1 MLYSVQGAVHLD
13 QPVGHGFILV
23 CMYSVHAQVEQ
34 EHEFDEGERARV
46 GVDRKQVELG
56 A

>member
-1 MLYSVQGAVHLD
+1 MLYSIQGAARLG
-13 QPVGHGFILV
+13 QPVGHGFILA
-23 CMYSVHAQVEQ
+23 CMYSVCAQVEQ